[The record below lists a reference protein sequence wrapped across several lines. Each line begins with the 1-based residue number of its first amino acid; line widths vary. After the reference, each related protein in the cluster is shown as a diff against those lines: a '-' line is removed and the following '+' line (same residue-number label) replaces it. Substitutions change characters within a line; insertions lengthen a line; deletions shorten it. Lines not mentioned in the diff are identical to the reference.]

1 MELILGIGLL
11 TLFGRKI
18 FKVVT
23 SSVVFLFIIVTSLF
37 LTFVYHISFI
47 ISLSICI
54 IIKYGILDFIKDTK
68 NSSKTLIISKNRF
81 RHGHIQKLVSVLL
94 NLNFTL
100 FVLLCYY
107 FLINELI
114 NLKFLD
120 NSIEAISFSI
130 VIIVAVK
137 ICRKILERMMLK
149 MHY

>member
-81 RHGHIQKLVSVLL
+81 RYGNIQKLVSVLL

-130 VIIVAVK
+130 VIIVTVK

-149 MHY
+149 IHY

>member
-23 SSVVFLFIIVTSLF
+23 SSVVFLFIIVTTLF

-81 RHGHIQKLVSVLL
+81 RYGHIQKLVSVLL

-114 NLKFLD
+114 NLKFFD
-120 NSIEAISFSI
+120 NSIEVISFSI
-130 VIIVAVK
+130 VIIATVN

>member
-23 SSVVFLFIIVTSLF
+23 SSVVFLFIIVTTLF

-81 RHGHIQKLVSVLL
+81 RYGYIQKLVSVLL

-114 NLKFLD
+114 NLKFFD
-120 NSIEAISFSI
+120 NSIEVISFSI
-130 VIIVAVK
+130 VIIATVK

-149 MHY
+149 MQY

>member
-23 SSVVFLFIIVTSLF
+23 SSVVFLFIIVTTLF

-81 RHGHIQKLVSVLL
+81 RYGHIQKLVSVLL

-114 NLKFLD
+114 NLKFFD
-120 NSIEAISFSI
+120 NSIEVISFSI
-130 VIIVAVK
+130 VIIATVK

>member
-23 SSVVFLFIIVTSLF
+23 NSVVFLFIIATSLF
-37 LTFVYHISFI
+37 LTFAYDISFI

-81 RHGHIQKLVSVLL
+81 KYGHVQKLVSVLI
-94 NLNFTL
+94 NWNFTL
-100 FVLLCYY
+100 FVLLCYG
-107 FLINELI
+107 FSINELI
-114 NLKFLD
+114 NFEFCD
-120 NSIEAISFSI
+120 NSLEAISFSI
-130 VIIVAVK
+130 VIIVTVK
-137 ICRKILERMMLK
+137 ICRKILEMMMLK

>member
-23 SSVVFLFIIVTSLF
+23 SSVVFLFIIVTTLF

-68 NSSKTLIISKNRF
+68 NSRKTLIISKNRF

>member
-23 SSVVFLFIIVTSLF
+23 SSVVFLFIIVTTLF